1 MPAASRIA
9 PGRAVV
15 FAVLLALVGGAAP
28 APAAAAAPTLSSA
41 VVQDGLV
48 FPWDVAFTPDGEM
61 LVTER
66 PGSVLVFASGAVDA
80 PLLRTIT
87 IPAVHAEGESG
98 LMGIAVDIDYA
109 SHRFVYVCA
118 SRDVDGQWL
127 NQVLRYTVAADLSWT
142 AGVVILSGMRAATIH
157 NGCALEMDRF
167 GKLWVTMGD
176 ANQSMRAQN
185 PTDLNG
191 KVLRINR
198 DGSVPGDNPIMPG
211 AAGRTAIYSM
221 GHRNPQGIAF
231 RPGNDQ
237 VYVAEH
243 GPNTDDEV
251 NLMVAGGN
259 YGWPCYTGAGNV
271 NLADPSCGPASAYL
285 NPAWASGTP
294 TIASSGLTFADGAP
308 WADYNGHLFVAQ
320 LKEADLRRFTPSPDG
335 TALTQDPTPLFN
347 NTWGRLRAVAR
358 GPAGQLYLTTSFP
371 GINNL
376 VIRISAA
383 SPSVTRLAGADRYA
397 TAAAVSAAHYGPGVP
412 VAYVATGANFPDALA
427 GGAAAAHQGGPLLLV
442 TQTSVPSATAAE
454 LSRLAPGRI
463 RVLGGSGVISDGVVA
478 QLDAYTSGPVDRMA
492 GPDRY
497 ATAASISAGTFAP
510 GVPAAFIATGA
521 AFPDGLSGSAAAAH
535 FDGPVLLTQPG
546 LLPGST
552 RTELTRLNPQRIFVL
567 GGTGAVSD
575 AVLTALDPYTTG
587 PVTRLAGNDRYG
599 TAAAISGAT
608 WTQSNIVYIATGANF
623 PDGLAGGAAAG
634 SLDVPM
640 LLVRSTDVPS
650 IVGQEI
656 IRLHPTRIVIL
667 GGTGA
672 VSAAVAAELTS
683 LLGAP

>member
-1 MPAASRIA
+1 MPAASRIVSE
-9 PGRAVV
+9 RAIVL
-15 FAVLLALVGGAAP
+15 ALLLALIGAAAP
-28 APAAAAAPTLSSA
+28 APAAAAAPTLTPT

-48 FPWDVAFTPDGEM
+48 IPWDVAFTPDGEM

-66 PGSVLVFASGAVDA
+66 PGNVLVFASGAVDA

-87 IPAVHAEGESG
+87 IPAVHAEGEAG

-185 PTDLNG
+185 PHDLNG

-198 DGSVPGDNPIMPG
+198 DGSVPADNPIMPG
-211 AAGRTAIYSM
+211 ASGRTAIYSM

-237 VYVAEH
+237 VYAAEH

-251 NLMVAGGN
+251 NLILPGGN

-271 NLADPSCGPASAYL
+271 NLADPSCGPANAYL
-285 NPAWASGTP
+285 NPAWASGSP
-294 TIASSGLTFADGAP
+294 TIASSGLAFADGAP

-320 LKEADLRRFTPSPDG
+320 LKESDLRRFTPSPDG
-335 TALTQDPTPLFN
+335 TALSQSQILFN

-358 GPAGQLYLTTSFP
+358 GPAGQLYLTTSFA
-371 GINNL
+371 GTDNL

-383 SPSVTRLAGADRYA
+383 TPTVSRLAGADRYA
-397 TAAAVSAAHYGPGVP
+397 TAAAVSAAHFGPGVP

-442 TQTSVPSATAAE
+442 TQNSVPSATAAE
-454 LSRLAPGRI
+454 LSRLAPARI

-478 QLDAYTSGPVDRMA
+478 QLDAYTNGPVERMA
-492 GPDRY
+492 GPDRF

-510 GVPAAFIATGA
+510 GVPAAFIATGG

-546 LLPGST
+546 QLPGST
-552 RTELTRLNPQRIFVL
+552 QTELTRLNPQRIFVL

-575 AVLTALDPYTTG
+575 AVLSALDSFTTG
-587 PVTRLAGNDRYG
+587 PVTRLAGPDRYA

-608 WTQSNIVYIATGANF
+608 WNQSNIVYVATGANF

-634 SLDVPM
+634 SIDVPM

-672 VSAAVAAELTS
+672 VSAAVATELTS

>member
-1 MPAASRIA
+1 MPAASRIRT
-9 PGRAVV
+9 GRAVA
-15 FAVLLALVGGAAP
+15 FALLLAASNGTAP
-28 APAAAAAPTLSSA
+28 ALATAADPTLTSA
-41 VVQDGLV
+41 VVQDGLA

-98 LMGIAVDIDYA
+98 LMGIAVDVDYA
-109 SHRFVYVCA
+109 ANRFVYVCA
-118 SRDVDGQWL
+118 SRDVSGQWI
-127 NQVLRYTVAADLSWT
+127 NEVLRYTVAADLSWT
-142 AGVVILSGMRAATIH
+142 AGVALLTGMRASVVH
-157 NGCALEMDRF
+157 NGCAIEMDRF

-176 ANQSMRAQN
+176 AAQAMLAQD
-185 PTDLNG
+185 PDEPNG

-198 DGSVPGDNPIMPG
+198 DGSVPGDNPILPG

-231 RPGNDQ
+231 RPGTDQ
-237 VYVAEH
+237 VYAAEH

-251 NLMVAGGN
+251 NLIVPGGN

-285 NPAWASGTP
+285 HPAWASGTP
-294 TIASSGLTFADGAP
+294 TIASSGLTYADGAP
-308 WADYNGHLFVAQ
+308 WADQNGNLFVAQ
-320 LKEADLRRFTPSPDG
+320 LKESDLRRFTPSPDG
-335 TALTQDPTPLFN
+335 TTMTQSAILFD
-347 NTWGRLRAVAR
+347 NTWGRLRAVVR

-383 SPSVTRLAGADRYA
+383 SPSVSRLAGADRYA
-397 TAAAVSAAHYGPGVP
+397 TAVAVSSAHYLPGVP

-442 TQTSVPSATAAE
+442 TQTSIPAATAAE

-463 RVLGGSGVISDGVVA
+463 RVLGGAGVVSDGVML
-478 QLDAYTSGPVDRMA
+478 QLDAYTAGPVDRMA

-497 ATAASISAGTFAP
+497 ATAAAISAGTFAP

-552 RTELTRLNPQRIFVL
+552 RTELNRLNPQRIFVL
-567 GGTGAVSD
+567 GGTGAISD
-575 AVLTALDPYTTG
+575 AVLSALVPYTFGT
-587 PVTRLAGNDRYG
+587 VTRLAGADRYA
-599 TAAAISGAT
+599 TAAAISAAT
-608 WTQSNIVYIATGANF
+608 WAQSDVVYLATGANF

-634 SLDVPM
+634 ALDVPM
-640 LLVRSTDVPS
+640 LLVRGTDVPS
-650 IVGQEI
+650 VLGQEI

-672 VSAAVAAELTS
+672 VSAAVEAELTS

>member
-15 FAVLLALVGGAAP
+15 LALLIALVGGAVP

-41 VVQDGLV
+41 VVQDGLA

-80 PLLRTIT
+80 PLLRTIS

-98 LMGIAVDIDYA
+98 LMGIAVDVDYA
-109 SHRFVYVCA
+109 ANRFVYVCV
-118 SRDVDGQWL
+118 SRDIGGQWV
-127 NQVLRYTVAADLSWT
+127 NEVLRHTVAADLSWT
-142 AGVVILSGMRAATIH
+142 GGVVLLTGMRAATIH
-157 NGCALEMDRF
+157 NGCAVEMDRF
-167 GKLWVTMGD
+167 GKLWVSMGD

-185 PTDLNG
+185 PNDLNG
-191 KVLRINR
+191 KILRINR
-198 DGSVPGDNPIMPG
+198 DGSIPADNPIMPE
-211 AAGRTAIYSM
+211 AVGRTAIYSM

-231 RPGNDQ
+231 RPGTDQ
-237 VYVAEH
+237 VYAAEH

-251 NLMVAGGN
+251 NLIVAGGN

-271 NLADPSCGPASAYL
+271 HLADPSCEPASAYR

-308 WADYNGHLFVAQ
+308 WGDHNGHLFVAQ
-320 LKEADLRRFTPSPDG
+320 LKESDLRRFTPSADA
-335 TALTQDPTPLFN
+335 TAMTQSEILFN
-347 NTWGRLRAVAR
+347 NSWGRLRAVVR

-383 SPSVTRLAGADRYA
+383 SPSVSRLAGADRYA
-397 TAAAVSAAHYGPGVP
+397 TAAAVSAAQYGPGVP
-412 VAYVATGANFPDALA
+412 VVYVATGLNFPDALT

-442 TQTSVPSATAAE
+442 KQTTIPSATAAE

-463 RVLGGSGVISDGVVA
+463 RVLGGSGVVSDGVLA
-478 QLDAYTSGPVDRMA
+478 QLDAYTAGPVDRIA

-497 ATAASISAGTFAP
+497 ATAAAISAGTFAT

-521 AFPDGLSGSAAAAH
+521 TFPDGLSGSAAAAH
-535 FDGPVLLTQPG
+535 FDGPVLLTQAG

-552 RTELTRLNPQRIFVL
+552 KTELTRLHPQRIFVL
-567 GGTGAVSD
+567 GGSGVISD
-575 AVLTALDPYTTG
+575 AVVSALAAYTTG
-587 PVTRLAGNDRYG
+587 AVTRLAGQDRYA
-599 TAAAISGAT
+599 TAAAISAAT
-608 WTQSNIVYIATGANF
+608 WRQSDIVYLATGANF

-634 SLDVPM
+634 ALDVPM
-640 LLVRSTDVPS
+640 LLVRGTDVPS
-650 IVGQEI
+650 VVGQEI

-672 VSAAVAAELTS
+672 VSAAVAAELTA

>member
-1 MPAASRIA
+1 
-9 PGRAVV
+9 
-15 FAVLLALVGGAAP
+15 
-28 APAAAAAPTLSSA
+28 
-41 VVQDGLV
+41 
-48 FPWDVAFTPDGEM
+48 
-61 LVTER
+61 
-66 PGSVLVFASGAVDA
+66 
-80 PLLRTIT
+80 
-87 IPAVHAEGESG
+87 
-98 LMGIAVDIDYA
+98 
-109 SHRFVYVCA
+109 
-118 SRDVDGQWL
+118 
-127 NQVLRYTVAADLSWT
+127 
-142 AGVVILSGMRAATIH
+142 
-157 NGCALEMDRF
+157 
-167 GKLWVTMGD
+167 
-176 ANQSMRAQN
+176 
-185 PTDLNG
+185 
-191 KVLRINR
+191 
-198 DGSVPGDNPIMPG
+198 
-211 AAGRTAIYSM
+211 
-221 GHRNPQGIAF
+221 
-231 RPGNDQ
+231 
-237 VYVAEH
+237 
-243 GPNTDDEV
+243 V
-251 NLMVAGGN
+251 NLIVAGGN

-308 WADYNGHLFVAQ
+308 WADHNGHLFVAQ
-320 LKEADLRRFTPSPDG
+320 LKESDLRRFTPSPDG
-335 TALTQDPTPLFN
+335 TALTQSQILFD
-347 NTWGRLRAVAR
+347 NTWGRLRAVVR

-383 SPSVTRLAGADRYA
+383 TPTVSRLAGADRYA
-397 TAAAVSAAHYGPGVP
+397 TAATVSTAHFGPGVP
-412 VAYVATGANFPDALA
+412 VAYVATGVNFPDALA

-442 TQTSVPSATAAE
+442 TQSTIPSATAAE

-463 RVLGGSGVISDGVVA
+463 RVLGGTGVISDAVMR
-478 QLDAYTSGPVDRMA
+478 QLDAYTTGPVDRMA

-497 ATAASISAGTFAP
+497 ATAASISAGTFVS

-567 GGTGAVSD
+567 GGTGAISD
-575 AVLTALDPYTTG
+575 AVLTELDAYTAG
-587 PVTRLAGNDRYG
+587 PVTRLAGADRYA
-599 TAAAISGAT
+599 TAAAISSAT
-608 WTQSNIVYIATGANF
+608 WVQSNIVYLATGANF

-634 SLDVPM
+634 SLDIPM